1 MKKHTKEVKEE
12 AHLNY
17 YGLWSPWLLL
27 LWFTSLT
34 CTLCLKFPS
43 KSCESVSMWMPKWI
57 RISITSTFCWSY
69 YGYWIRVVI
78 MWRLEPL
85 TFFCCVCRDQV
96 LLVLELVKCWRW
108 QWNYDNRCGWPFL
121 FWIWWRP
128 VGDDLERCS
137 GMILEA
143 LWLLL
148 VSQEW
153 CVWNEC
159 WVVEMVN
166 VWRIRRGASPT
177 MDTPVEG

>member
-12 AHLNY
+12 AHLNH
-17 YGLWSPWLLL
+17 YGLWSPWLIL

-34 CTLCLKFPS
+34 CTSCLKFPS

-96 LLVLELVKCWRW
+96 LLFLELVKCWRW
-108 QWNYDNRCGWPFL
+108 QWNHGNRCGWPFL

-128 VGDDLERCS
+128 VGDDLERDVHGWFWKHCGFCWFLKNGACGMNVELWRWWMS
-137 GMILEA
+137 G
-143 LWLLL
+143 
-148 VSQEW
+148 
-153 CVWNEC
+153 
-159 WVVEMVN
+159 
-166 VWRIRRGASPT
+166 G
-177 MDTPVEG
+177 